1 MENELDKQ
9 QAKKDLL
16 FLLLKLTKAHKELKE
31 AYSKI
36 SEIYEGI
43 D

>member
-1 MENELDKQ
+1 MENELDKK

-16 FLLLKLTKAHKELKE
+16 FLLLKLAKAHKEIRE
-31 AYSKI
+31 AYSKV